1 MKVEETKAAIKAMA
15 EDIKERNELI
25 KAANGHSQVASD
37 VKKVFREGNKSKL
50 IKLGVALIVF
60 PEPTPVSEL
69 VGAGFVIA
77 GTVQKGIRNR
87 AGFAED
93 IGKDFKKTV
102 RELGLLR
109 DQIRI

>member
-1 MKVEETKAAIKAMA
+1 MKVEETKAAIKAVTEA
-15 EDIKERNELI
+15 IKDRNELASVI
-25 KAANGHSQVASD
+25 KDNGQVASD

-69 VGAGFVIA
+69 VGAGFVVA
-77 GTVQKGIRNR
+77 GTIQKGIRNR

-93 IGKDFKKTV
+93 IGMDFKKAIK
-102 RELGLLR
+102 ELGLAS